1 MEAEVVHLDIIDEWL
16 KSGAKPGFWFD
27 DDDEHPEQGDALV
40 DSISV
45 ASPDPQ
51 PPETGA
57 VTRRLPE
64 HEIARFGE
72 KGEYRLV
79 MAVAEADRLACWRLV
94 YQEYVALGYVRP
106 SALEYRYTL
115 HDALPDTA
123 AFLVERSGEA
133 VGTVSVI
140 PDSPLGLPAD
150 ESHPDALAQLRAAGR
165 SPVEVGRLAIRKDCM
180 NDRTV
185 LVALF
190 DALSIY
196 GRCVRRA
203 TDLVITV
210 NPGHARYYER
220 MLLFECLGEERALGS
235 VCGAPAVLLRLDL
248 DVERR
253 MRRYTHGEGPKPEE
267 YSGGRTFFPLVP
279 GEVEERIRA
288 GRMVRARAKLSE
300 SFLRRYFVKVRPLIP
315 NLPAALRYFFEKC
328 YPGCRLVDL
337 PPRDP
342 WPSPACVV
350 ARATARN

>member
-150 ESHPDALAQLRAAGR
+150 ESHPDALAQLHAAGR

-248 DVERR
+248 ETAEG
-253 MRRYTHGEGPKPEE
+253 RYAQTYGAEEG
-267 YSGGRTFFPLVP
+267 SFFRFFIDAQTEQHVLAFLGQRGP
-279 GEVEERIRA
+279 GLSREDLLTYFEERC
-288 GRMVRARAKLSE
+288 
-300 SFLRRYFVKVRPLIP
+300 PL
-315 NLPAALRYFFEKC
+315 L
-328 YPGCRLVDL
+328 
-337 PPRDP
+337 
-342 WPSPACVV
+342 
-350 ARATARN
+350 ARATDSARRHVLGSHRVDESADAAGDAAMMACGASAGVLGCP